1 MLNPNLS
8 ILNPGH
14 YETSKMDHLTDHA
27 MRFRLEGRRYAL
39 ALIHPLSESARQLE
53 TALLAPSGHMCKGCF
68 QSRHPQAD
76 IPKKIWVPVSSSRPQ
91 FQAFAAYRACSSRR

>member
-39 ALIHPLSESARQLE
+39 ALIHPLAESARQLE
-53 TALLAPSGHMCKGCF
+53 TALLAPSGHMCKEGMF
-68 QSRHPQAD
+68 PEPAPPSRYSLEDLGASELKPSA
-76 IPKKIWVPVSSSRPQ
+76 VPSFRGI
-91 FQAFAAYRACSSRR
+91 